1 MVASRRFDASKL
13 VDRLILLPCYAVPA
27 PQCRMEG
34 KVMDDFFAVHPEEA
48 SLDPRK
54 NGGYGSPQAR
64 QGRPG
69 DIERARPGPD
79 GSDTKPSAPTVRLSS
94 DLMNQMR
101 RMRTLRPMIR
111 CAGCAGCEMIGCDA
125 RRNMMPA
132 G

>member
-1 MVASRRFDASKL
+1 MPSKL
-13 VDRLILLPCYAVPA
+13 VDRLILLPYYAA
-27 PQCRMEG
+27 LATQCRMEG

-69 DIERARPGPD
+69 DVERARPGPD

-101 RMRTLRPMIR
+101 RMRGM
-111 CAGCAGCEMIGCDA
+111 
-125 RRNMMPA
+125 RNDRV
-132 G
+132 